1 MKVLNLFIR
10 LYIFG
15 YKDFEKAVTEQPW
28 NPFGTVIFSR
38 NSLVAPPEH
47 KDHYVA
53 AMYRLRNTD
62 IIAEQPISAFGT
74 LISLRKSHVVPLE
87 H

>member
-1 MKVLNLFIR
+1 MKVLYLFMR

-15 YKDFEKAVTEQPW
+15 YKDFKKLVTEQPY
-28 NPFGTVIFSR
+28 NPIVTVKFSW

-47 KDHYVA
+47 KDHFGI

-62 IIAEQPISAFGT
+62 IIAEQ
-74 LISLRKSHVVPLE
+74 R
-87 H
+87 